1 MPWLRT
7 GDVVVATE
15 VVALDTT
22 CRPGARASAVVPPV
36 ELGAHEGAV
45 ASSPGVLAT
54 IAEKTAAAGCG
65 ALLVDMESWVF
76 AAEAERRGVP
86 FAAVRVV
93 LDGATDELP
102 ALSGAIDA
110 TTGDI
115 DLWHVVR
122 GLLPRPWIWPA
133 VLNVARQQWE
143 AERRLTEAVALLLR
157 CHPSTWTREDDG
169 GDRGRSA
176 LRDGPG

>member
-1 MPWLRT
+1 M
-7 GDVVVATE
+7 
-15 VVALDTT
+15 
-22 CRPGARASAVVPPV
+22 
-36 ELGAHEGAV
+36 
-45 ASSPGVLAT
+45 
-54 IAEKTAAAGCG
+54 
-65 ALLVDMESWVF
+65 
-76 AAEAERRGVP
+76 
-86 FAAVRVV
+86 
-93 LDGATDELP
+93 
-102 ALSGAIDA
+102 DA

-115 DLWHVVR
+115 DLWRVVR

-169 GDRGRSA
+169 GHRGRSA